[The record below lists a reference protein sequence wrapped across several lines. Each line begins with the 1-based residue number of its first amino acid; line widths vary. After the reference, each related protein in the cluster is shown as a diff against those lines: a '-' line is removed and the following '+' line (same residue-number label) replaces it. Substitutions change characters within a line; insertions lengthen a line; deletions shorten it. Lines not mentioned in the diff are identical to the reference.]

1 MDEIDLMMELIRHR
15 YGPRLTLEQVEAVRA
30 TVGRIVR
37 DVQAIRA
44 VRLRSSDEPMPAF
57 VPFRAEQ

>member
-1 MDEIDLMMELIRHR
+1 MMELIRHR
-15 YGPRLTLEQVEAVRA
+15 YATRLTLEQVEAVRA

>member
-1 MDEIDLMMELIRHR
+1 MDEIDLMMELIRYR
-15 YGPRLTLEQVEAVRA
+15 YAPRLTLEQVEAVRA

-57 VPFRAEQ
+57 VPFRAES

>member
-1 MDEIDLMMELIRHR
+1 MELIRHR
-15 YGPRLTLEQVEAVRA
+15 YASRLTAEQVEAVRV

-44 VRLRSSDEPMPAF
+44 VRLRSSHEPMPAF